1 MNKEKDIKNLDQFF
15 KQGLEDPVDKTVFRD
30 ADWDALEQMLGGKRT
45 GIVFWLPWLSSAAAI
60 LIVAFGWWMLRPQA
74 TNHAQKPQQQMAV
87 NRVQKAEQPAVTD
100 KNKQIAA
107 VNESEKND
115 INKNDINNTA
125 VKPAATGK
133 PITEL
138 SVQPKHQTT
147 RPAYIAA
154 NTVINKHRVKGAMLP
169 GETVNAEQKG
179 SAGISQAITGQPNPS
194 PDSYRDRDNSR
205 DNEILAAVP
214 LPIAIGT
221 IESEMPGITPNTA
234 GNPDIASINILPETT
249 AGSSAGSDTKAG
261 KTIIKKTGVPY
272 RPQYALSVLAS
283 QELNGV
289 GSLQQASGGIDV
301 GLLFSA
307 GLVKKFTISTGLHYS
322 LKPYT
327 LPFSEYHTTY
337 KFKNAPQT
345 VSADCRILDIPIN
358 IDYQVYNKSRN
369 KITVGTGL
377 SSYIMMHESYTYD
390 YGSSDVLYGP
400 SYYAVKTQGKYYFS
414 IMNLEASYQRQVSS
428 KFGVSLQPYLKIPLS
443 NIGYSQIKVETFGVA
458 AGLNWNINSLTKP
471 K

>member
-15 KQGLEDPVDKTVFRD
+15 KQGLEDPVDKAVFRD
-30 ADWDALEQMLGGKRT
+30 ADWDALEQMLGYKRP
-45 GIVFWLPWLSSAAAI
+45 GIVFWLPYLSSAAAI

-74 TNHAQKPQQQMAV
+74 TDHAQKPQQQVAV
-87 NRVQKAEQPAVTD
+87 NHAQKAQQPTVAGKTQLAAVTNQNQQVAAANVNG
-100 KNKQIAA
+100 KN
-107 VNESEKND
+107 N
-115 INKNDINNTA
+115 INSAD
-125 VKPAATGK
+125 VKPVATGK
-133 PITEL
+133 PETEL
-138 SVQPKHQTT
+138 SLQPQHQTT

-154 NTVINKHRVKGAMLP
+154 NPVTNKRRVKGVLLP
-169 GETVNAEQKG
+169 GETVNTEQNG
-179 SAGISQAITGQPNPS
+179 SAGISQPVSAQTNT
-194 PDSYRDRDNSR
+194 R
-205 DNEILAAVP
+205 DNEILAAVSETSGITP
-214 LPIAIGT
+214 SNTMDNPVLTSIDILPKTAIGSSVPIAIGT
-221 IESEMPGITPNTA
+221 DA
-234 GNPDIASINILPETT
+234 A
-249 AGSSAGSDTKAG
+249 KAG
-261 KTIIKKTGVPY
+261 KTTIKKTGVPY
-272 RPQYALSVLAS
+272 HPQYTLSILAS

-289 GSLQQASGGIDV
+289 GSLQQASGGIDA

-307 GLVKKFTISTGLHYS
+307 GLVKKFTITTGLHYS

-327 LPFSEYHTTY
+327 LPFNEYHTTY
-337 KFKNAPQT
+337 KFKNSPQT
-345 VSADCRILDIPIN
+345 VSADCRIIDIPIN
-358 IDYQVYNKSRN
+358 IDYQVYNKYRN

-390 YGSSDVLYGP
+390 YGSSGVLYGP
-400 SYYAVKTQGKYYFS
+400 SYYAVKTRGKYYFS

>member
-1 MNKEKDIKNLDQFF
+1 MNNEKDIKNLDQFF
-15 KQGLEDPVDKTVFRD
+15 KQGLEDPVDKAVFRD
-30 ADWDALEQMLGGKRT
+30 ADWAALEQLLGNKRT
-45 GIVFWLPWLSSAAAI
+45 GIIFWLPYLSSAAAI

-74 TNHAQKPQQQMAV
+74 TSHAQKPQQQVAV
-87 NRVQKAEQPAVTD
+87 THVQKAQQSAAEGQTQLATVHQAQQVAAANENG
-100 KNKQIAA
+100 KN
-107 VNESEKND
+107 N
-115 INKNDINNTA
+115 INSAA
-125 VKPAATGK
+125 VKPAATSKPGK
-133 PITEL
+133 EL
-138 SVQPKHQTT
+138 SIQPQHQTT
-147 RPAYIAA
+147 GPAYIAA
-154 NTVINKHRVKGAMLP
+154 NTGINKRRVKGLLP
-169 GETVNAEQKG
+169 GETVNTEQKG
-179 SAGISQAITGQPNPS
+179 SAEISQAGIAKTK
-194 PDSYRDRDNSR
+194 PDSYQDNTR
-205 DNEILAAVP
+205 DNEILAAV
-214 LPIAIGT
+214 
-221 IESEMPGITPNTA
+221 SEKPDITPNTA
-234 GNPDIASINILPETT
+234 GSPVLASINILPETT
-249 AGSSAGSDTKAG
+249 TGSSVDPNTKAG
-261 KTIIKKTGVPY
+261 KTTLKKTGTPY
-272 RPQYALSVLAS
+272 RPQYALSILAS

-289 GSLQQASGGIDV
+289 GSLQQASGGIDA

-307 GLVKKFTISTGLHYS
+307 GLVKKFTITTGLHYS

-428 KFGVSLQPYLKIPLS
+428 KFGISLQPYLKIPLS